1 MHDGEMGTDNDIDSD
16 HDHDHDHDPQPPG
29 AAVLDLA
36 SRLTQDH
43 HQSLKLWLR
52 MLSCTVRIEN
62 EIRGRLRTRF
72 GITLPRFDLMA
83 QLERHPQGLRMGEL
97 SKRMMVT
104 GGNITGIT
112 DQLEREKLVA
122 RVPDPKDRR
131 AYSVSLTPAGR
142 RAFAEMAE
150 VHEAW
155 IAELLKDISGDD
167 KATLIDL
174 LSRMKHHLNAPDEK
188 QGR

>member
-1 MHDGEMGTDNDIDSD
+1 MEDRDIDKDARPDSD
-16 HDHDHDHDPQPPG
+16 
-29 AAVLDLA
+29 AVFDLA

-62 EIRGRLRTRF
+62 EIRSRLRTTF

-112 DQLEREKLVA
+112 DQLEQEKLVA

-131 AYSVSLTPAGR
+131 AYSVMLTAAGR
-142 RAFAEMAE
+142 RAFAEMAV
-150 VHEAW
+150 VHEGW

-167 KATLIDL
+167 KGTLIEL
-174 LSRMKHHLNAPDEK
+174 LSQMKQHLNASDE
-188 QGR
+188 Q

>member
-1 MHDGEMGTDNDIDSD
+1 MSQNETQEESG
-16 HDHDHDHDPQPPG
+16 
-29 AAVLDLA
+29 AVLDLA

-62 EIRGRLRTRF
+62 EIRSRLRATF
-72 GITLPRFDLMA
+72 DITLPRFDLMA
-83 QLERHPQGLRMGEL
+83 QLERYPDGLRMGEL

-112 DQLEREKLVA
+112 DQLENEDLVV
-122 RVPDPKDRR
+122 RVADPKDRR
-131 AYSVSLTPAGR
+131 AYSVKLTPAGR

-150 VHEAW
+150 VHERW
-155 IAELLKDISGDD
+155 VAELLKDISPQD
-167 KATLIDL
+167 KGQLITL
-174 LSRMKHHLNAPDEK
+174 LSQMKQHLNGAEE
-188 QGR
+188 